1 MSTFKALV
9 LKNIEA
15 NRLLSLVGGNGIPQ
29 IATTEPGGVPDFR
42 ATGPLQEG
50 QEVNV
55 TMNNSPV
62 WAVEAGE
69 DLIAG
74 SYVEVGE
81 GGVIIASEGQGIGY
95 IAEAVESGGIAKLV
109 RKTSGSGEQGPA
121 GPKGAKGDT
130 GPAGPKGDKGDTG
143 AAGAKGTTGAKGAD
157 GFPTKEQWDQ
167 LVGRVATLEG

>member
-29 IATTEPGGVPDFR
+29 ISITEPGGVPDFR

-62 WAVEAGE
+62 WAVEAGD
-69 DLIAG
+69 DLTAG
-74 SYVEVGE
+74 TYVEVGE

-95 IAEAVESGGIAKLV
+95 IAEAVEASGIAKLV
-109 RKTSGSGEQGPA
+109 RKTSGSAEQ
-121 GPKGAKGDT
+121 
-130 GPAGPKGDKGDTG
+130 GPAGPKGDKGATG
-143 AAGAKGTTGAKGAD
+143 PAGPAGKDGAVGEKGDTGAKGAD
-157 GFPTKEQWDQ
+157 GFPTKELWDE
-167 LVGRVATLEG
+167 LVGRVEALEG